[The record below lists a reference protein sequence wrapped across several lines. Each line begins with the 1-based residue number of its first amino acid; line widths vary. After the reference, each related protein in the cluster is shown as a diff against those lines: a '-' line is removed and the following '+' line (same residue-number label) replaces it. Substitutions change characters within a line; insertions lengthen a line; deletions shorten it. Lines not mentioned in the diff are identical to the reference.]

1 MNEKRDE
8 GVSLSPSRP
17 SFREALCLAKKQIRM
32 DCFTPEERRMVN
44 DIAMVIAEIY
54 LMDPEKPIR
63 ISGEW
68 LDGHVVAA
76 VFHELTTDHVR
87 QVISDFLKS
96 EAQILNYKA
105 YLRTCLYNAVF
116 TFEAGISH
124 QVRRDLGI

>member
-1 MNEKRDE
+1 MKVKRDN
-8 GVSLSPSRP
+8 GASLVPSRP
-17 SFREALCLAKKQIRM
+17 SFREALSLAKRQIRI
-32 DCFTPEERRMVN
+32 DCFTPEESRMAN
-44 DIAMVIAEIY
+44 DIAMIIAEIY

-76 VFHELTTDHVR
+76 VFHELTTEHVR
-87 QVISDFLKS
+87 QVMADLLKN

-116 TFEAGISH
+116 TFESSVTH